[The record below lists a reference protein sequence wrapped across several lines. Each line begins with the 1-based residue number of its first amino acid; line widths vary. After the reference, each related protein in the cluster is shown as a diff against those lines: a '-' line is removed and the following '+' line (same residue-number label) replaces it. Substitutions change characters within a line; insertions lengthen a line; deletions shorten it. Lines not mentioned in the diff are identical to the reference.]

1 MLCGSGPVHV
11 KDAQQ
16 EGAANKDVWHAKGS
30 GGGAGPRK
38 PSTAEGTA
46 GHAEGR
52 QCNARQNGSMARPPA
67 GFAGQIHNSSASVTY
82 WHVGQ
87 KLRKEDLPYPRPNT
101 WLEEAIA
108 VVTMLM
114 FFGWVVFRL
123 FHAALPVM
131 AFTRPAYHQLFVTC
145 RAAWLLPPL
154 LLASIIGSLVYGSR
168 LCTSVLALFLAAYLA
183 PPGKVCLS
191 RRSFGAVFPP
201 AFGLVKQSWCCSGG
215 RRSCTWASGTAG
227 GATSASG
234 ASSRRRPS
242 WMHQSPTCS
251 L

>member
-108 VVTMLM
+108 VFTMLM

-131 AFTRPAYHQLFVTC
+131 TFTRPAYYQLLSPAGLHGC
-145 RAAWLLPPL
+145 CLSCCWPPSSAAWSTAAGCAPACSRFSWPPTWHH
-154 LLASIIGSLVYGSR
+154 LARCACLV
-168 LCTSVLALFLAAYLA
+168 
-183 PPGKVCLS
+183 
-191 RRSFGAVFPP
+191 
-201 AFGLVKQSWCCSGG
+201 
-215 RRSCTWASGTAG
+215 
-227 GATSASG
+227 G
-234 ASSRRRPS
+234 ASVQFFPQ
-242 WMHQSPTCS
+242 H
-251 L
+251 LA